1 MKLNILSAK
10 SSSVNE
16 HLKTIHR
23 RVPLFKFTSIKAD
36 KMQNNTPV

>member
-16 HLKTIHR
+16 HLKTITEEFHC
-23 RVPLFKFTSIKAD
+23 LNLHQIKAD